1 MTPQTPQGAAL
12 SDADIDKI
20 ALEVIYEGDTSI
32 PYRQEWCNDIGR
44 PFARAILAAADR
56 RLTAEQGGAEPPKP
70 FCHVV
75 NMLEGLPENP
85 SYIMLFDGQRFGNG
99 FTHTALYTGEQL
111 VAALTTQ
118 PPAEPVEDPIQER
131 VLLRAAQP
139 QAEPAD
145 AKDAARYR
153 WLRDHSEPAICAFY
167 LSVGKAFDGVK
178 FARKTVDEAI
188 DAQIATPTAP
198 TEPT

>member
-1 MTPQTPQGAAL
+1 MTPQTPRAAL

-56 RLTAEQGGAEPPKP
+56 RLTAEQGGAEMPKP

-118 PPAEPVEDPIQER
+118 PQAQPTGWIRVEDRLPPKFEEVLVFFRDGTLAATGQYTDNQHDHDGWCYPAECHAEDEWPVVSHWMP
-131 VLLRAAQP
+131 LP
-139 QAEPAD
+139 
-145 AKDAARYR
+145 
-153 WLRDHSEPAICAFY
+153 
-167 LSVGKAFDGVK
+167 
-178 FARKTVDEAI
+178 
-188 DAQIATPTAP
+188 ATPTAP